1 MLAQIFDAITNL
13 AGAEDIIS
21 QRYPN
26 GQWIADFGLRI
37 FRSAEPFLWI
47 MGLGLPAEFAKD
59 PQSQSAIANPQSAI
73 GNRQSQSAIG
83 NPHSIGVLC
92 QIGSQKPSR
101 IGVAALHE
109 FFWGALEEDLPAC
122 ISALWSEVDDPVR
135 GLQHVQIVLYHNQ
148 GIP

>member
-26 GQWIADFGLRI
+26 GQWIADCGLRI

-59 PQSQSAIANPQSAI
+59 PQSAIR
-73 GNRQSQSAIG
+73 NRQ
-83 NPHSIGVLC
+83 SIGVLY

>member
-37 FRSAEPFLWI
+37 FRSAEPSLWI

-59 PQSQSAIANPQSAI
+59 PQSQSAIRNPQ
-73 GNRQSQSAIG
+73 
-83 NPHSIGVLC
+83 SIGVLC

>member
-59 PQSQSAIANPQSAI
+59 PQS
-73 GNRQSQSAIG
+73 AIG
-83 NPHSIGVLC
+83 NPQSPIGNP
-92 QIGSQKPSR
+92 QSTIGNPKSAIR
-101 IGVAALHE
+101 IQL
-109 FFWGALEEDLPAC
+109 AC
-122 ISALWSEVDDPVR
+122 FAR
-135 GLQHVQIVLYHNQ
+135 
-148 GIP
+148 

>member
-1 MLAQIFDAITNL
+1 MDCGF
-13 AGAEDIIS
+13 
-21 QRYPN
+21 R
-26 GQWIADFGLRI
+26 IADFSLRRT
-37 FRSAEPFLWI
+37 FLVDHGPWSAGRVCER
-47 MGLGLPAEFAKD
+47 PAIAIGNR
-59 PQSQSAIANPQSAI
+59 QSTIGNRQSAIANPQSAI
-73 GNRQSQSAIG
+73 GNPQSAIG
-83 NPHSIGVLC
+83 NPQSIGVLC

>member
-73 GNRQSQSAIG
+73 GN
-83 NPHSIGVLC
+83 PHSIGVLC

-109 FFWGALEEDLPAC
+109 FFWGALEEDLPA
-122 ISALWSEVDDPVR
+122 
-135 GLQHVQIVLYHNQ
+135 
-148 GIP
+148 

>member
-59 PQSQSAIANPQSAI
+59 PQSQSAIRNP
-73 GNRQSQSAIG
+73 QSAIG

-101 IGVAALHE
+101 IGVAALRE
-109 FFWGALEEDLPAC
+109 FFWRPLEEDLPAR
-122 ISALWSEVDDPVR
+122 ISALGSEVDDPIR
-135 GLQHVQIVLYHNQ
+135 RLQHVQIVLYHNQ

>member
-1 MLAQIFDAITNL
+1 MLAQISDAITNL

-59 PQSQSAIANPQSAI
+59 PQSAIRNRQSAINWRALPDRLSETFPYRS
-73 GNRQSQSAIG
+73 GRT
-83 NPHSIGVLC
+83 PRVLL
-92 QIGSQKPSR
+92 GGPR
-101 IGVAALHE
+101 RGFARLH
-109 FFWGALEEDLPAC
+109 LRPL
-122 ISALWSEVDDPVR
+122 VR
-135 GLQHVQIVLYHNQ
+135 GR
-148 GIP
+148 

>member
-59 PQSQSAIANPQSAI
+59 PQSQSPIRNRQSAI
-73 GNRQSQSAIG
+73 RNRQSAFNWRALPDRLSETFPYRSG
-83 NPHSIGVLC
+83 RTPRVLL
-92 QIGSQKPSR
+92 GGPR
-101 IGVAALHE
+101 RGFARLH
-109 FFWGALEEDLPAC
+109 LRPL
-122 ISALWSEVDDPVR
+122 VR
-135 GLQHVQIVLYHNQ
+135 GR
-148 GIP
+148 

>member
-13 AGAEDIIS
+13 AGAEHIIS

-59 PQSQSAIANPQSAI
+59 PQSQSAIRNPQSAFNWRALPDRLSETFPYRS
-73 GNRQSQSAIG
+73 GRT
-83 NPHSIGVLC
+83 PRVLL
-92 QIGSQKPSR
+92 GGPR
-101 IGVAALHE
+101 RGFARLH
-109 FFWGALEEDLPAC
+109 L
-122 ISALWSEVDDPVR
+122 R
-135 GLQHVQIVLYHNQ
+135 
-148 GIP
+148 

>member
-59 PQSQSAIANPQSAI
+59 PQSAIR
-73 GNRQSQSAIG
+73 NRQ
-83 NPHSIGVLC
+83 SIGVLY

-122 ISALWSEVDDPVR
+122 IAALWSEVDDPVR

>member
-1 MLAQIFDAITNL
+1 
-13 AGAEDIIS
+13 
-21 QRYPN
+21 
-26 GQWIADFGLRI
+26 
-37 FRSAEPFLWI
+37 
-47 MGLGLPAEFAKD
+47 EFAKD

-73 GNRQSQSAIG
+73 GNPQSPIRNPQSAIG
-83 NPHSIGVLC
+83 NPQSAIGNPQSIGVLC

>member
-59 PQSQSAIANPQSAI
+59 PQSAI
-73 GNRQSQSAIG
+73 R

-92 QIGSQKPSR
+92 QIGSQKPCR

>member
-59 PQSQSAIANPQSAI
+59 PQSQSAIANPQSPI
-73 GNRQSQSAIG
+73 RNPQSAFNWRALPDRLSETFPYRSG
-83 NPHSIGVLC
+83 RTPRVLL
-92 QIGSQKPSR
+92 GGPR
-101 IGVAALHE
+101 RGFARLH
-109 FFWGALEEDLPAC
+109 LRPL
-122 ISALWSEVDDPVR
+122 VR
-135 GLQHVQIVLYHNQ
+135 GR
-148 GIP
+148 

>member
-59 PQSQSAIANPQSAI
+59 PQSAIR
-73 GNRQSQSAIG
+73 NRQ
-83 NPHSIGVLC
+83 SIGVLY

>member
-1 MLAQIFDAITNL
+1 MDCGF
-13 AGAEDIIS
+13 
-21 QRYPN
+21 R
-26 GQWIADFGLRI
+26 IADFSLR
-37 FRSAEPFLWI
+37 RTFLVDHGPWST
-47 MGLGLPAEFAKD
+47 GRVCERP
-59 PQSQSAIANPQSAI
+59 AIA
-73 GNRQSQSAIG
+73 

-109 FFWGALEEDLPAC
+109 FFWEALEEDLPAC

>member
-59 PQSQSAIANPQSAI
+59 PQSAIRKRQSAI
-73 GNRQSQSAIG
+73 
-83 NPHSIGVLC
+83 
-92 QIGSQKPSR
+92 R
-101 IGVAALHE
+101 IQ
-109 FFWGALEEDLPAC
+109 WAC
-122 ISALWSEVDDPVR
+122 FAR
-135 GLQHVQIVLYHNQ
+135 
-148 GIP
+148 